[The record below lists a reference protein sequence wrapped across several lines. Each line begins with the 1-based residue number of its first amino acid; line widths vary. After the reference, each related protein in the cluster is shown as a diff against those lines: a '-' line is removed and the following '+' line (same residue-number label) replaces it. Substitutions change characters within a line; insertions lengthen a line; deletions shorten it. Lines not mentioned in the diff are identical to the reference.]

1 MSAIRTLH
9 VDDEPDIREI
19 VDISLSLN
27 SDFEL
32 RSCASGAE
40 AIVVAAEWLP
50 FLILLDV
57 MMPEMDGPTTLA
69 NLRKNPQTSD
79 IPVFFMT
86 ARAQTREIDRFLAL
100 GAQGVILK
108 PFDPMTLAADVRKQF
123 QALRLATLRGIFVRR
138 AKTDAAL
145 LKQQLSRRSGDWD
158 AAALDQVR
166 QIADGLAAAAFLVGF
181 AEISGAAGA
190 VEKAARAKLGGS
202 DAQTDLAPALDR
214 LLLRLDNDFSEPSAA
229 VA

>member
-19 VDISLSLN
+19 VDISLSLD

-69 NLRKNPQTSD
+69 HLRRNPQTSD

-123 QALRLATLRGIFVRR
+123 QTVRLSTLRGIFTRR
-138 AKTDAAL
+138 AKADAAR
-145 LKQQLSRRSGDWD
+145 LKPYCSRLAENLD
-158 AAALDQVR
+158 AAARDQIR
-166 QIADGLAAAAFLVGF
+166 QIVKGLAGAAHLVGF
-181 AEISGAAGA
+181 AESSAAAAA
-190 VEKAARAKLGGS
+190 VEKAASTKLEGG
-202 DAQTDLAPALDR
+202 DAQMQLAPALDR
-214 LLLRLDNDFSEPSAA
+214 LVVRLENDFSKPSAA
-229 VA
+229 A